1 MISLDI
7 WLEMNNK
14 TPFIE
19 EYMNS
24 QELDV
29 LNLKDLKVDVLKCI
43 SPFIYGKTRLTR
55 EEIEYIDSIFKTKYQ
70 LEYFFKLYKELYL
83 NRQVKVIP
91 VVSLWNNFSVE
102 QYITIAT
109 GGKISLFCIEIPVNK
124 AVDNLFIELYIKN
137 YLNIFNNFDK
147 MSVNFNNS
155 IYTYNK
161 PVLNIIDASIASP
174 LDFTLGVTSGI
185 EIGEYLNT
193 DDCLLIKIGEK
204 IKYWDYYN
212 GYIDVDLTD
221 IKLLSQILVK
231 PGITDEKSNKKNI
244 LNIKRS
250 YLLDLLDRN
259 KNNETH

>member
-1 MISLDI
+1 MIALDR
-7 WLEMNNK
+7 WLEINNK

-19 EYMNS
+19 DYMQSSNI
-24 QELDV
+24 QV
-29 LNLKDLKVDVLKCI
+29 LNLKELKVDILKCI
-43 SPFIYGKTRLTR
+43 SPFIYGKVQLTKT
-55 EEIEYIDSIFKTKYQ
+55 EIDYIDSIFKTKYQ
-70 LEYFFKLYKELYL
+70 LESFFKLYKELYL
-83 NRQVKVIP
+83 NKQVKVIP

-102 QYITIAT
+102 QYINIAT
-109 GGKISLFCIEIPVNK
+109 GGKIRLFCVEIPVDK

-147 MSVNFNNS
+147 LPLNYNNS
-155 IYTYNK
+155 IYTFSK
-161 PVLNIIDASIASP
+161 PTLNIIDSSLSSP
-174 LDFTLGVTSGI
+174 LDFGLGMTSGI

-193 DDCLLIKIGEK
+193 DDSILIKIGDK

-212 GYIDVDLTD
+212 GHIDVDLTD

-231 PGITDEKSNKKNI
+231 PGITDEKLNKKNI

-259 KNNETH
+259 KDNSM